1 MMIPERI
8 TAADANRIGLVDRI
22 VESEEAMVQYE
33 AEWRKLVK

>member
-8 TAADANRIGLVDRI
+8 TAADAYRIGLVDRI
-22 VESEEAMVQYE
+22 VESEEAMAQYE